1 MVIGTAILVVYPA
14 IDPNIMA
21 PVIDPLKTSVD
32 RGFLFIKKEKASVE
46 TVLELSAK
54 NI

>member
-1 MVIGTAILVVYPA
+1 MIGTAILVIYPA
-14 IDPNIMA
+14 IDPKIMA
-21 PVIDPLKTSVD
+21 PLMDPLNTSVD